1 MAGDT
6 SRSNGARSQG
16 PRTTEGKA
24 RSSRNALRHGLASS
38 RVSSAAGQGEVAP
51 SRDDGIE
58 APRHDRIMQRVALL
72 ALPPDPSPEM
82 RRLAFTA
89 AQADLEGEDIARLK
103 TRILTQAQS
112 VIGLERDVAALLDDS
127 LEQLPRWVSAP
138 EEVEA
143 LADLRAL
150 KSLGWPPRRAPFDP
164 FAGFADATSHTRT
177 RRDSLAAA
185 CAISAADEIRRLN
198 RYAAQAAARSRR
210 AWRDLVRLMT
220 QAASS

>member
-38 RVSSAAGQGEVAP
+38 RSPAAGQGEQAP
-51 SRDDGIE
+51 SRDDGVE

-82 RRLAFTA
+82 RRLAFIV
-89 AQADLEGEDIARLK
+89 AQADLEGEDIARQK
-103 TRILTQAQS
+103 TRILTQTQS
-112 VIGLERDVAALLDDS
+112 VIGLERDVTALLDDS
-127 LEQLPRWVSAP
+127 LDQLPRWVSAP

-164 FAGFADATSHTRT
+164 FADATSHTTTGRA
-177 RRDSLAAA
+177 SLAAA
-185 CAISAADEIRRLN
+185 CVISAADEIRRLN

-220 QAASS
+220 QAASP